1 MDLVIVAP
9 NGILTNTKTDQVS
22 MPGEIGRFSVLPGH
36 ASLIAHLTAG
46 EITYA
51 DHGKQVAVAI
61 KSGFVRVHKDQVEV
75 CVETEEAK
83 KPTQGK

>member
-9 NGILTNTKTDQVS
+9 NGILTDTKTDQVS
-22 MPGEIGRFSVLPGH
+22 LPGEIGRFSVLPGH

-51 DHGKQVAVAI
+51 DHNKQAAISI
-61 KSGFVRVHKDQVEV
+61 KSGFVRVHKDRIEV

-83 KPTQGK
+83 KPTTGK